1 MGLGYFLISNLD
13 IIVRILILI
22 FPLMGV
28 IFYYINW
35 KKDKKIKDLEEAGKA
50 WDNANNKIIELKT
63 QNFNDFKKM
72 VNGFYHGISSME
84 SNGFVET
91 VMKLNEQTDI
101 SFKSDL
107 ELLKRGFM
115 SNIESQLISFLNE
128 IEHIPYPDNDRQF
141 STFRS
146 RFSSLINQYEIY
158 IKNIE
163 NTLGTANLE
172 KPSIQYLMYHL
183 KSIGKMKKVELRR
196 FY

>member
-1 MGLGYFLISNLD
+1 
-13 IIVRILILI
+13 
-22 FPLMGV
+22 MGV